1 MSGAIRSELLKLR
14 TTRTFLGI
22 VIATLGLIALIVGA
36 GAAAAPYEAQDVP
49 GLDLLSTAGLAQPFA
64 LVLGILAVSTEF
76 RHGTITPTLLATP
89 DRVRLMVAK
98 LTAHGAAGVVLGIVG
113 YGLAAL
119 LLALILP
126 LRDIPSELTLGDG
139 LEMVGG
145 GIACI
150 ALLAAIGVGVGA
162 VVRNQVGAVIGGLAW
177 LFMIEP
183 LLSAIPKVGPWIED
197 YGIGGAIAAL
207 SRDALSGPAEVS
219 QVAGGLLLLGYAA
232 LFAIAGAILLRRRD
246 ISA

>member
-1 MSGAIRSELLKLR
+1 MSNAIRSELLKLR

-36 GAAAAPYEAQDVP
+36 AAAAAPYEAQDVP

-98 LTAHGAAGVVLGIVG
+98 LTAHGAAGVLLGVVG

-119 LLALILP
+119 LATLILP
-126 LRDIPSELTLGDG
+126 LRDIPSELELGDG

-183 LLSAIPKVGPWIED
+183 LLTAIPTVGPWIED
-197 YGIGGAIAAL
+197 YGIGGAISAL
-207 SRDALSGPAEVS
+207 SQDALGGGADIS
-219 QVAGGLLLLGYAA
+219 QLAGAALLLGYAV
-232 LFAIAGAILLRRRD
+232 LFSVAGAILLRRRD

>member
-36 GAAAAPYEAQDVP
+36 AAGAAPYEAQDVP

-98 LTAHGAAGVVLGIVG
+98 LTAHGAAGIALGSVG
-113 YGLAAL
+113 YGLAAVL
-119 LLALILP
+119 TLVILP
-126 LRDIPSELTLGDG
+126 LRDIPSELALGDA
-139 LEMVGG
+139 LEMAIG

-150 ALLAAIGVGVGA
+150 ALLAALGVGVGA

-183 LLSAIPKVGPWIED
+183 LLTAIPTVGPKIED
-197 YGIGGAIAAL
+197 YGLGGAIGAL
-207 SRDALSGPAEVS
+207 SQDALSGPAEIG
-219 QVAGGLLLLGYAA
+219 QVAGGLLLLAYAA
-232 LFAIAGAILLRRRD
+232 LFAIAGGVLLRRRD
-246 ISA
+246 IG

>member
-22 VIATLGLIALIVGA
+22 VIATLGLVALIA
-36 GAAAAPYEAQDVP
+36 GAQASLDSFDAGATP
-49 GLDLLSTAGLAQPFA
+49 GIDLLDVAGLAQPFA

-89 DRVRLMVAK
+89 DRLRLMLAK
-98 LTAHGAAGVVLGIVG
+98 LSAHGAAGIVLGLVA

-119 LLALILP
+119 LMAVILP
-126 LRDIPSELTLGDG
+126 LRDISTGISAGDG
-139 LEMVGG
+139 IEQVVGG
-145 GIACI
+145 IVCI

-177 LFMIEP
+177 MFMIEP
-183 LLSAIPKVGPWIED
+183 LLTAIPTVGGWVED
-197 YGIGGAIAAL
+197 YGIGGAITAV
-207 SRDALSGPAEVS
+207 SGSELGGGADIS
-219 QVAGGLLLLGYAA
+219 QVAGGLLLLGYAILLA
-232 LFAIAGAILLRRRD
+232 VAGVILLRRRD

>member
-1 MSGAIRSELLKLR
+1 VSGAIRSELLKLR
-14 TTRTFLGI
+14 TTRTFFGI

-36 GAAAAPYEAQDVP
+36 AAAAAPYEAQDVP

-119 LLALILP
+119 LAVAILP
-126 LRDIPSELTLGDG
+126 LRDIST
-139 LEMVGG
+139 EMSFGEGFEMAAG
-145 GIACI
+145 GILCI
-150 ALLAAIGVGVGA
+150 ALLAAVGVGVGA
-162 VVRNQVGAVIGGLAW
+162 IVRNQVGAVIGGLAW

-183 LLSAIPKVGPWIED
+183 LLTAIPTVGPWIED
-197 YGIGGAIAAL
+197 YGLGGAIGAL
-207 SRDALSGPAEVS
+207 SQDALGGGADIS
-219 QVAGGLLLLGYAA
+219 QLAGGLLLLGYAIV
-232 LFAIAGAILLRRRD
+232 FAAAGAILLRRRD

>member
-14 TTRTFLGI
+14 TTRTFFGI
-22 VIATLGLIALIVGA
+22 VIATLALIALIVGVS
-36 GAAAAPYEAQDVP
+36 AAAAPYEPQDVP

-98 LTAHGAAGVVLGIVG
+98 LTAHGAAGVLLGIVG

-119 LLALILP
+119 LVALILP
-126 LRDIPSELTLGDG
+126 LRDVPAELSLGDG
-139 LEMVGG
+139 LEIALG

-183 LLSAIPKVGPWIED
+183 LLSAIPTVGPRIED
-197 YGIGGAIAAL
+197 YGIGGSLGAL
-207 SRDALSGPAEVS
+207 GQDSLGGGADIS
-219 QVAGGLLLLGYAA
+219 QLAGGALLLGYAV
-232 LFAIAGAILLRRRD
+232 LFAIAGALLLRRRD

>member
-22 VIATLGLIALIVGA
+22 VIATLALVALIAGA
-36 GAAAAPYEAQDVP
+36 QAAADSFDRNSTP
-49 GLDLLSTAGLAQPFA
+49 GLDLLDVAGLAQPFA

-89 DRVRLMVAK
+89 DRLRLMAAK
-98 LTAHGAAGVVLGIVG
+98 LWAHAAAGIVLDLVAYGI
-113 YGLAAL
+113 AAL
-119 LLALILP
+119 LMGAILP
-126 LRDIPSELTLGDG
+126 MRDISSGISTGKGIETA
-139 LEMVGG
+139 VG

-177 LFMIEP
+177 MFVIEP
-183 LLSAIPKVGPWIED
+183 LLAAIPTVGEWIAD
-197 YGIGGAIAAL
+197 YGLGGAITAV
-207 SRDALSGPAEVS
+207 SGSTFDGGADIS
-219 QVAGGLLLLGYAA
+219 QIAGGLLLLGYAA
-232 LFAIAGAILLRRRD
+232 LFAVAGVALLRRRD
-246 ISA
+246 VSA